1 MKKVK
6 KVPQRKCIVCQDRD
20 NKKELMRIVK
30 NKEGEIFIDLTG
42 KANGRG
48 AYLKKDKEVIEKAR
62 MTKTLERHLET
73 KIPEEIYDE
82 LLNILKYYL
91 TLHQNQLDFLAFL
104 FLSLHFLLFLQ
115 YRLKNLMYYLFLL
128 YYVLMEH
135 T

>member
-48 AYLKKDKEVIEKAR
+48 AYICKDSECLKKAIKSKALNRAFKMEVPDEEYEKLLVELEAYDK
-62 MTKTLERHLET
+62 
-73 KIPEEIYDE
+73 
-82 LLNILKYYL
+82 
-91 TLHQNQLDFLAFL
+91 
-104 FLSLHFLLFLQ
+104 
-115 YRLKNLMYYLFLL
+115 
-128 YYVLMEH
+128 
-135 T
+135 